1 MTGLNLQFEVPVVG
15 ILRGVEGSFFRE
27 VMQASFSAGLQFL
40 EITMNTEGAAG
51 IVSRCRPEVPDGKW
65 LGVGT
70 VRNLEEAR
78 IAVDA
83 GAMFM
88 VTPNTETAVIEYGRG
103 KDIPVIAGAFTP
115 TEVYI
120 LPDHDLEIVLFQV
133 GVSTF
138 GRLVTKLP
146 NILGAD
152 HLVSAVSSLL
162 QTTRDRVTGQATKFV
177 RRGQP
182 GESTDV
188 VTAGRNIT
196 HQPGPRANSI
206 RSHPRI
212 SRHINS
218 VLPNGVIQFRLAGMF
233 R

>member
-115 TEVYI
+115 TEVYTAWTAGAAMVKVFPCGVAGPGYI
-120 LPDHDLEIVLFQV
+120 RELKGPFDHIPLVAVGGVNSSNLGEYFKAGVAGV
-133 GVSTF
+133 GVSSALF
-138 GRLVTKLP
+138 GKDALAGKDLEAISTNV
-146 NILGAD
+146 G
-152 HLVSAVSSLL
+152 
-162 QTTRDRVTGQATKFV
+162 KFV
-177 RRGQP
+177 GDLMEIV
-182 GESTDV
+182 G
-188 VTAGRNIT
+188 
-196 HQPGPRANSI
+196 
-206 RSHPRI
+206 
-212 SRHINS
+212 
-218 VLPNGVIQFRLAGMF
+218 
-233 R
+233 